1 MRISRRKEISQMSRA
16 LLLLVQLAGQW
27 TNKVKF
33 EEEVGGS
40 MIVIVIV
47 IVIAEVHILVA
58 VGEGVIL
65 ESEILA
71 L

>member
-33 EEEVGGS
+33 EGEVGGS
-40 MIVIVIV
+40 MIVIV